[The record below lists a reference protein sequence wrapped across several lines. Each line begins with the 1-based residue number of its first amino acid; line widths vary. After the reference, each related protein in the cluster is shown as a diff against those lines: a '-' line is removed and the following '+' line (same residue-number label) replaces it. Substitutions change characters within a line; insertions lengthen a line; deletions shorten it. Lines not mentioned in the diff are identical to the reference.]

1 MVGDGG
7 IAWCVCWRAVLLGG
21 TLLQARSRCTYA
33 STQHAAVSVGVEHAA
48 TLPFTATPER
58 QHSLP
63 VTGQPKPIGTTCE
76 EAFAGLHSPL
86 ALNLPFLHRALISTC
101 IPRGCAAA
109 LCALGGA
116 AGGALGNAVSSR
128 DPLAPSVPRLQS
140 SQPATPQ

>member
-1 MVGDGG
+1 MVWDGG
-7 IAWCVCWRAVLLGG
+7 IALVRVLACGATRR

-76 EAFAGLHSPL
+76 EAFAGLHSPS
-86 ALNLPFLHRALISTC
+86 P
-101 IPRGCAAA
+101 
-109 LCALGGA
+109 
-116 AGGALGNAVSSR
+116 
-128 DPLAPSVPRLQS
+128 
-140 SQPATPQ
+140 